1 MKRSPLLTIS
11 EMASLCRISRQ
22 TLIYYDKN
30 DVFKPIHTDD
40 KGYRYY
46 SVHQVPFLREI
57 CALKDNDFS
66 LKDIVDHFQ
75 DRNIKN
81 MQDLFRFKKQTLE
94 EEIEQ
99 INLKLKSINERL
111 AYYDYVKEEMQHIQL
126 PYIRQFPERKILFC
140 SWDSTDTE
148 DMDRTTLHFTH
159 MKLRNR
165 CDEFHLKIDRG
176 WGALLRKDHVGTD
189 RPFVNAGGYVN
200 LPPNFENIY
209 DIPEENYLVIP
220 AGFFVCMCK
229 YGMPYEVNFID
240 FLIRWIEDNHYTI
253 TGDILDEC
261 LLDTTFYTE
270 EQQKDFC
277 QLQIPVKLPGV
288 TI

>member
-1 MKRSPLLTIS
+1 MKRSAMLTIS

-30 DVFKPIHTDD
+30 DVFKPIHTDE

-57 CALKDNDFS
+57 CALRDNDFS
-66 LKDIVDHFQ
+66 LKDIVDNFQ
-75 DRNIKN
+75 NRNIKN
-81 MQDLFRFKKQTLE
+81 IQDLFLFNKQKLE
-94 EEIEQ
+94 EDIEAL
-99 INLKLKSINERL
+99 NRKLKSVNERL
-111 AYYDYVKEEMQHIQL
+111 AYYDYVKEEMQHVQI
-126 PYIRQFPERKILFC
+126 PYIRQFGERKILFC
-140 SWDSTDTE
+140 EWDTE
-148 DMDRTTLHFTH
+148 DMDRTTMHLGH
-159 MKLRNR
+159 MKLRNW

-176 WGALLRKDHVGTD
+176 WGALLRSDHVGTD
-189 RPFVNAGGYVN
+189 HPYIKAGAYVN
-200 LPPNFENIY
+200 LPPDFENIY
-209 DIPEENYLVIP
+209 DIPEENFFTIP
-220 AGFFVCMCK
+220 AGFFACMCK
-229 YGMPYEVNFID
+229 YGMPYETEYID
-240 FLIRWIEDNHYTI
+240 QLIQWIEEHHYTVI
-253 TGDILDEC
+253 GDIIDEC